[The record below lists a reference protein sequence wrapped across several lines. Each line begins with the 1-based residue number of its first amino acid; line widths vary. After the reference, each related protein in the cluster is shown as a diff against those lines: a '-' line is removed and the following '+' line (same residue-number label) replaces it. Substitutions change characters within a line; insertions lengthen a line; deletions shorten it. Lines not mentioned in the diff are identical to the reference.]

1 MAIYVVI
8 LSKIKM
14 IKTMSK
20 TIFSFLLL
28 PLLLIVSPLGD
39 TVPEEN
45 VRLTLKRGSGLTP
58 PPTIVIKGEY
68 MLIRYVSNVETTF
81 TISSKLF
88 GEIEHDVIN
97 TDGSYYIFDMS
108 VLNYGVYTIDIE
120 NVNVAY
126 SGTLVRQT
134 N

>member
-1 MAIYVVI
+1 
-8 LSKIKM
+8 
-14 IKTMSK
+14 
-20 TIFSFLLL
+20 
-28 PLLLIVSPLGD
+28 
-39 TVPEEN
+39 
-45 VRLTLKRGSGLTP
+45 
-58 PPTIVIKGEY
+58 